1 MALESAFCGFG
12 QSQRNIADDVMTEP
26 QRPCHNSPDGERVY
40 HDNRL
45 HGWELVS
52 YHWKHFW
59 NKVIDWFIN
68 NL

>member
-1 MALESAFCGFG
+1 MLKTTF
-12 QSQRNIADDVMTEP
+12 MTEP
-26 QRPCHNSPDGERVY
+26 VITSPDGDY
-40 HDNRL
+40 DNRL

>member
-1 MALESAFCGFG
+1 MEQHYVGSNFVTFSAKMPGF
-12 QSQRNIADDVMTEP
+12 DYWET
-26 QRPCHNSPDGERVY
+26 
-40 HDNRL
+40 NRL
-45 HGWELVS
+45 HGWGLVS

>member
-1 MALESAFCGFG
+1 MALESAFGGFG
-12 QSQRNIADDVMTEP
+12 QSQRNIADDVCDGAFKDLVIT
-26 QRPCHNSPDGERVY
+26 SPDG
-40 HDNRL
+40 
-45 HGWELVS
+45 ELVS

>member
-1 MALESAFCGFG
+1 MSRKSRSRIQAMLKTTF
-12 QSQRNIADDVMTEP
+12 MTEP
-26 QRPCHNSPDGERVY
+26 SKIVITSPDGDY
-40 HDNRL
+40 DNRL

-59 NKVIDWFIN
+59 NKVIDWLIN